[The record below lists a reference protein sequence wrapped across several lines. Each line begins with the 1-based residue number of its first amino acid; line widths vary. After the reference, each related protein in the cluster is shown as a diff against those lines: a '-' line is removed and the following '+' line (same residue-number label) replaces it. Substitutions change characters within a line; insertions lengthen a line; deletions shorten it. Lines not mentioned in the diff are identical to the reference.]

1 MYGHITIHRR
11 VEELERELAL
21 RGDEGV
27 DARRELQREV
37 NRMIEYYHVRKV
49 TVLYIAHL
57 WTPVGNCR
65 AIARWDIFQRH
76 RYRHCILY
84 IAIVH

>member
-11 VEELERELAL
+11 VDELERELAL

-37 NRMIEYYHVRKV
+37 GYMN
-49 TVLYIAHL
+49 
-57 WTPVGNCR
+57 GS
-65 AIARWDIFQRH
+65 AIDT
-76 RYRHCILY
+76 
-84 IAIVH
+84 

>member
-65 AIARWDIFQRH
+65 GRSDI
-76 RYRHCILY
+76 
-84 IAIVH
+84 